1 MQSFSRKYSNKCNE
15 VEPDID
21 KLFYSMLEKYLDFT
35 SIRAERIL
43 NGIKEIDILIPLKR
57 QWGGELKGK
66 NYM

>member
-1 MQSFSRKYSNKCNE
+1 
-15 VEPDID
+15 
-21 KLFYSMLEKYLDFT
+21 MLEKYLDFT